1 MKLSKTK
8 WLLATGLV
16 FGLFGLIACDNSKT
30 SPSNKITIEYFNQ
43 KKEMS
48 QVIQDIAKDFEA
60 ENPKIHVDVIDV
72 PNAGEV
78 IKTRVLAGD
87 IPDVIN
93 LYPQSI
99 ELREWAQAGYL
110 EDLTNEPYLENI
122 KNDYAKRF
130 AIQDRIYSIPLTAN
144 VYGFYYNKTAFDQ
157 MNLTAPKTW
166 SDFQNLT
173 ATIEKQGKV
182 PFAIAGAEGWT
193 LNGYHQLALATVA
206 GGGKEANNIW
216 RFSKVNGIS
225 TDAPNMQNDFNRLDL
240 LRQSGAMQQNWQGA
254 GYNDT
259 VVTFTKGDA
268 LIMPN
273 GSWAMPMI
281 NSQNPDFEVATFPF
295 PADKEGKSL
304 TIGAGDLAL
313 SISATS
319 DHKKEA
325 RQFIKYMTTP
335 KAMQKYYDVDGSP
348 CAVKGVIEHNTD
360 SPLSGLTELAF
371 TDRHLVWLAKDW
383 NSENDFY
390 TLTTNYLH
398 NGNKKMMVDALN
410 AFFNPMKADGK

>member
-1 MKLSKTK
+1 MKLFKNK
-8 WLLATGLV
+8 WLLVTGLV
-16 FGLFGLIACDNSKT
+16 FVTFSLIACDNSKT
-30 SPSNKITIEYFNQ
+30 GTSDKVTIEYFNQ

-48 QVIQDIAKDFEA
+48 QVIQEIAKDFEA
-60 ENPKIHVDVIDV
+60 ENPKIHVEVIDV

-87 IPDVIN
+87 VPDVIN

-99 ELREWAQAGYL
+99 ELQEWAKAGYL

-122 KNDYAKRF
+122 KNNYAQRF
-130 AIQDRIYSIPLTAN
+130 AVNDKVYSIPLTAN
-144 VYGFYYNKTAFDQ
+144 VYGFYYNKTAFDK

-166 SDFQNLT
+166 SEFQKLT
-173 ATIEKQGKV
+173 TDIEKQGKV
-182 PFAIAGAEGWT
+182 PFAIAGTEGWT

-206 GGGKEANNIW
+206 GGGTEANDIW
-216 RFSKVNGIS
+216 RFSKINGIS
-225 TDAPNMQNDFNRLDL
+225 ADDPNMQGDFNRLDL
-240 LRQSGAMQQNWQGA
+240 LRKSGAMQKNWQGA
-254 GYNDT
+254 SYNDT

-295 PADKEGKSL
+295 PADKADKSL

-325 RQFIKYMTTP
+325 RQFIEYMSTP
-335 KAMQKYYDVDGSP
+335 KAMQKYYDADGSP
-348 CAVKGVIEHNTD
+348 CAVKGVIEHNAD
-360 SPLSGLTELAF
+360 SPLNGLTNLAF

-390 TLTTNYLH
+390 TLTINYLH
-398 NGNKKMMVDALN
+398 NGNKKVMVDALN

>member
-1 MKLSKTK
+1 MKLSKNK
-8 WLLATGLV
+8 WLLASGLV
-16 FGLFGLIACDNSKT
+16 LVTVGLIACDYSKEST
-30 SPSNKITIEYFNQ
+30 SDKVTIEYFNQ

-48 QVIQDIAKDFEA
+48 QVIQEIAKDFEA
-60 ENPKIHVDVIDV
+60 ENPKIHVEVIDV

-78 IKTRVLAGD
+78 IKTRMLAGD
-87 IPDVIN
+87 VPDVIN

-130 AIQDRIYSIPLTAN
+130 AVHDKVYSIPLTAN
-144 VYGFYYNKTAFDQ
+144 VYGFYYNKTAFDN
-157 MNLTAPKTW
+157 MNLAAPKTW
-166 SDFQNLT
+166 SEFQQLT
-173 ATIEKQGKV
+173 TNIEKKGKV
-182 PFAIAGAEGWT
+182 PFAIAGAECWT

-206 GGGKEANNIW
+206 GGGKEANDIW
-216 RFSKVNGIS
+216 RFSNVNGIS
-225 TDAPNMQNDFNRLDL
+225 THDPNMQGDFNRLDL
-240 LRQSGAMQQNWQGA
+240 LRKAGAMQTNWQGA

-273 GSWAMPMI
+273 GSWAMPLI
-281 NSQNPDFEVATFPF
+281 NAQNPDFEVATFPF
-295 PADKEGKSL
+295 PAEKTDKSL
-304 TIGAGDLAL
+304 TIGAGDLAM

-325 RQFIKYMTTP
+325 RRFVEYMSTP

-348 CAVKGVIEHNTD
+348 CAVKGVVENNET
-360 SPLSGLTELAF
+360 SPLSGLTDLAF

-398 NGNKKMMVDALN
+398 NGNQKTMVDALN